1 VATVDAFDV
10 MLRGRPYQQR
20 HTQAEALEELSREA
34 GHQFDPLVVEALI
47 LVRES
52 ERPSSER

>member
-1 VATVDAFDV
+1 